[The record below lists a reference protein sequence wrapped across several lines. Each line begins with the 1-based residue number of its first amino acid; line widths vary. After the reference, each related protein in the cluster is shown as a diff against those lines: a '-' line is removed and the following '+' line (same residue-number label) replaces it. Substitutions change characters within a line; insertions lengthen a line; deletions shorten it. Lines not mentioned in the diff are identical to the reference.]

1 MQRAL
6 MRKTFTRDTVFMSH
20 LSQDRCVGGKF
31 KSEVER
37 KKHHVRH
44 FNELEKQWSE
54 ELNLLNRRN
63 PLVKTAGI
71 ATKDQEEPLMHE
83 KISNIDLKSSIV
95 KQKNQA

>member
-44 FNELEKQWSE
+44 FAEL
-54 ELNLLNRRN
+54 
-63 PLVKTAGI
+63 
-71 ATKDQEEPLMHE
+71 
-83 KISNIDLKSSIV
+83 
-95 KQKNQA
+95 